1 MIPLLIAVDGP
12 SGTGKSTACRAVA
25 HRLHAHYLDTG
36 AMYRV
41 ATLQVLRAGIDV
53 TDDAAVANATAD
65 LPLVVNDDPHST
77 SVLLG
82 GEDVSQEIR
91 GPEVTRSVSSVSANP
106 KVRANLVSLQRRLAQ
121 QAGRCVVEGR
131 DIGTVVLSDAPL
143 KIFLTAAPEV
153 RARRRYEQD
162 IAAGR
167 TVIFEDIL
175 ADVQRRDHLDSTRAT
190 SPLRPANDAIIVDT
204 STMTLDDVITH
215 LVELAEACEERMTR

>member
-1 MIPLLIAVDGP
+1 M
-12 SGTGKSTACRAVA
+12 
-25 HRLHAHYLDTG
+25 
-36 AMYRV
+36 
-41 ATLQVLRAGIDV
+41 
-53 TDDAAVANATAD
+53 
-65 LPLVVNDDPHST
+65 
-77 SVLLG
+77 
-82 GEDVSQEIR
+82 
-91 GPEVTRSVSSVSANP
+91 SANP

>member
-82 GEDVSQEIR
+82 GEDVSQQIR
-91 GPEVTRSVSSVSANP
+91 GP
-106 KVRANLVSLQRRLAQ
+106 
-121 QAGRCVVEGR
+121 
-131 DIGTVVLSDAPL
+131 
-143 KIFLTAAPEV
+143 
-153 RARRRYEQD
+153 
-162 IAAGR
+162 
-167 TVIFEDIL
+167 
-175 ADVQRRDHLDSTRAT
+175 
-190 SPLRPANDAIIVDT
+190 
-204 STMTLDDVITH
+204 
-215 LVELAEACEERMTR
+215 